1 LMPIGSPWLKP
12 VEQDTLDGTISILNP
27 RVTIPMHYWTLADK
41 TAVLTGLSSLG
52 CSIVDMPG
60 NALEFSAG
68 SLPERRAKTIWNVP
82 AGKYH
87 PVDID

>member
-1 LMPIGSPWLKP
+1 
-12 VEQDTLDGTISILNP
+12 LDL
-27 RVTIPMHYWTLADK
+27 
-41 TAVLTGLSSLG
+41 
-52 CSIVDMPG
+52 PG

-87 PVDID
+87 PMDIG